1 MDPNSLPMKRK
12 RRRRTLACEECRRR
26 KVRCDREQPCANCV
40 QAYKPEHC
48 FYQPDP
54 MVTKSPPM
62 RAGHVRKLSEGPGGS
77 DRIERESRGGFP
89 GGPADRTGSLESDWP
104 GSMTGTGT
112 SSTSVTGASTPAR
125 YAVLPAPGSGNGA
138 GGSSIGGNPYYRH
151 DDVMSRADSTRDSAF
166 PSPGSISR
174 GPLPSISAVSGESE
188 VSSLK
193 EQVRRLENRLA
204 LVINDQDEPRLPPPH
219 HRRHSPHRGPHYPP
233 PHHRP
238 PHHHGPPHH
247 HHGPPHHGPPH
258 HWPPFPP
265 PFPHHYPPPP
275 HMMHPHHHD
284 LPHHDRHDR
293 HDRHGRHDR
302 HDRQDR
308 HDMHH
313 PHHPPPPPPPQVM
326 PPPSTGLPVSSL
338 LEPRFEGFGAD
349 QQTQRPASPAQ
360 EEGSVSTKTR
370 YISQGH
376 WMNGAL
382 LTIMKPLLNEIMG
395 KKGNKNSELYQNMK
409 KCKSLGRAI
418 KSHRVPAVFSIDY
431 GKQIPARE
439 VADELINGY
448 FRTFETVYRI
458 LHIPTFTRDYQRYWE
473 NPHEASTNFV
483 VQMQLC
489 MAIGA
494 AFYDE
499 TCSLRHLAAQWIY
512 EAQVWLMTPAPSQK
526 SHMNIPGLQTMC
538 LMHLA
543 REVSGN
549 GGDLVWISAGELVRA
564 AMFMGLHRDPTKIPK
579 IPRYLAEIRRR
590 LWATILEIG
599 LQSSL
604 DSGGPPLL
612 SMSDFDTLPPANF
625 FDDQLVEKTTPT
637 TSGAAPPPPKPLT
650 TFTNTSIQI
659 ALLKS
664 FPTRLAIA
672 RYVNDFRSGTSY
684 DETLRLNS
692 ELRSACQALTGTI
705 QSYRPSGS
713 AGKLR
718 PTSFQ
723 LRFVD
728 HLTHRFFLSLN
739 QAFLAASQNDPKF
752 YFSRKVSVDTSLKLY
767 QAWSGK
773 ASSALSA
780 SNAGTP
786 ASGLGSSAARGG
798 PTSMPS
804 AWTVTGASADPL
816 VSSSPAAGNRDPT
829 STLENGEDEQD
840 DFFRLSVAASSG
852 FRSVPVQCMA
862 TLSMDLLWQLEEEH
876 SVRLRLGIKSAKDAN
891 ASKIG
896 GNSNDNPVDGEQ
908 GGEGS
913 MRDASSARASSPPP
927 PDAGSMLAMP
937 GVVTQSVLIEALE
950 QTIRYAEKRLLA
962 GETNVKGYLFPC
974 AVVSQARALTR
985 GADAEDMEHTVMS
998 ECTDKLKHCVDLLRE
1013 VAARQRG
1020 RAMDDDAV
1028 TSISLGSDLTLQ
1040 TPDNDGNTFG
1050 NLNNMPMLSGEDLL
1064 TGTGAEWGWEDLM
1077 QNQGFNFSFNMNGM
1091 DNFFSGI

>member
-1 MDPNSLPMKRK
+1 MDPNNLPMKRK

-62 RAGHVRKLSEGPGGS
+62 RAGHVRKLSEGPGAP
-77 DRIERESRGGFP
+77 DRSERDSRGGYP

-104 GSMTGTGT
+104 GSMTGTVT

-125 YAVLPAPGSGNGA
+125 FAVLPAPGSGNGA
-138 GGSSIGGNPYYRH
+138 AGIGSGSNPYYRH
-151 DDVMSRADSTRDSAF
+151 DDQMSRADSNRESAF

-174 GPLPSISAVSGESE
+174 GPLPGISAVSGESE

-247 HHGPPHHGPPH
+247 GPPHHGPPHHGPPHHGPPHHGPPH
-258 HWPPFPP
+258 HWLPFPP
-265 PFPHHYPPPP
+265 HYPGSP
-275 HMMHPHHHD
+275 HMHPHHHD

-293 HDRHGRHDR
+293 LDRHDR
-302 HDRQDR
+302 HHGRHDR

-313 PHHPPPPPPPQVM
+313 PHQLPPPSTPQSM
-326 PPPSTGLPVSSL
+326 PPPSSGLPLSSL
-338 LEPRFEGFGAD
+338 LEPRFEGFGPD
-349 QQTQRPASPAQ
+349 PQTHRSTSPAP
-360 EEGSVSTKTR
+360 EEGGGSTKTR

-382 LTIMKPLLNEIMG
+382 LTIMKPLLNQIMG
-395 KKGNKNSELYQNMK
+395 KKENKNSELYQNMK

-418 KSHRVPAVFSIDY
+418 KSRRVPAMLSIDF
-431 GKQIPARE
+431 GKQIPTRE

-458 LHIPTFTRDYQRYWE
+458 LHIPTFTRDYRRYWE
-473 NPHEASTNFV
+473 NPNEASVNFV

-489 MAIGA
+489 MAIGT

-512 EAQVWLMTPAPSQK
+512 EAQVWLMTPAPAQK
-526 SHMNIPGLQTMC
+526 ARMNIPGLQTMC

-564 AMFMGLHRDPTKIPK
+564 AMYMGLHRDPTKIPK
-579 IPRYLAEIRRR
+579 IPRYQAEIRRR
-590 LWATILEIG
+590 LWATILEIS

-612 SMSDFDTLPPANF
+612 SLSDFDTLPPANF
-625 FDDQLVEKTTPT
+625 FDDQLVEKTPAT
-637 TSGAAPPPPKPLT
+637 TGGAPPPPKPLT

-672 RYVNDFRSGTSY
+672 RYVNDFRSGSSY

-692 ELRSACQALTGTI
+692 ELRSACQALAGTI

-718 PTSFQ
+718 PTNFQ

-752 YFSRKVSVDTSLKLY
+752 YFSRKVSVDTSLKLF

-773 ASSALSA
+773 ASSSLSA
-780 SNAGTP
+780 SGPSTGP
-786 ASGLGSSAARGG
+786 ASL
-798 PTSMPS
+798 PS
-804 AWTVTGASADPL
+804 AWAVASTGAAPSI
-816 VSSSPAAGNRDPT
+816 SSSPATGNRDLT
-829 STLENGEDEQD
+829 ATTETGEDEQD
-840 DFFRLSVAASSG
+840 DFFRLSVTASSG
-852 FRSVPVQCMA
+852 FRSVPVQCIA

-876 SVRLRLGIKSAKDAN
+876 SVRLRLGIKSANGTSNNSGSTA
-891 ASKIG
+891 
-896 GNSNDNPVDGEQ
+896 GNNKSSSNGNPGDGEY
-908 GGEGS
+908 GGSSSISGEGP
-913 MRDASSARASSPPP
+913 AVRASSPP

-937 GVVTQSVLIEALE
+937 GVVTQTVLLEALE
-950 QTIRYAEKRLLA
+950 YAVRYAEKRLLA

-985 GADAEDMEHTVMS
+985 GADAEDMEHAVLA
-998 ECTDKLKHCVDLLRE
+998 ECTDRLKHCVDLLRE
-1013 VAARQRG
+1013 VASKQTGKAI
-1020 RAMDDDAV
+1020 DDDAV
-1028 TSISLGSDLTLQ
+1028 TSLSLGSDLTMG
-1040 TPDNDGNTFG
+1040 TSENDGIGFQD
-1050 NLNNMPMLSGEDLL
+1050 LNNVPLLGGEDIMMG
-1064 TGTGAEWGWEDLM
+1064 TGTEWGWEDLM

-1091 DNFFSGI
+1091 DTFFAGI